1 MVKAFLLKTNDC
13 RLTTIMRKLSMDELD
28 RLSVEQFQQAE
39 KLPYVLVLDNV
50 RSLLNVGSIFRTAD
64 AFRVEKIHLCGITGT
79 PPHRELAKTALGADE
94 TVPWQY
100 APDAA
105 ELVARLRREGYAVAV
120 VEQTDGSQSLAHFQ
134 PEAGRRYAFVL
145 GNEVSGVSDEVVAL
159 ADVALEIP
167 QFGTKHSLNV
177 AVAAGI
183 VCWHFTAKM
192 LTSKTL

>member
-1 MVKAFLLKTNDC
+1 
-13 RLTTIMRKLSMDELD
+13 MRKLRMDELG
-28 RLSVEQFQQAE
+28 RMSAEAFQQAE

-64 AFRVEKIHLCGITGT
+64 AFRCKRLYLCGITGT

-94 TVPWQY
+94 TVAWHY
-100 APDAA
+100 AADAVA
-105 ELVARLRREGYAVAV
+105 LVGELRREGYAICVL
-120 VEQTDGSQSLAHFQ
+120 EQTDGSQSLGEFR

-145 GNEVSGVSDEVVAL
+145 GNEVSGVSEGVVQG
-159 ADVALEIP
+159 ADLALEIP

-183 VCWHFTAKM
+183 VCWDFV
-192 LTSKTL
+192 SKTALLPAGH

>member
-1 MVKAFLLKTNDC
+1 MTGGKTS
-13 RLTTIMRKLSMDELD
+13 RLRTFAVPMRKLTIHELD

-64 AFRVEKIHLCGITGT
+64 AFRCERLYLCGITGT
-79 PPHRELAKTALGADE
+79 PPHRELTKTALGADE

-100 APDAA
+100 APDATA
-105 ELVARLRREGYAVAV
+105 LLGQLRREGYVLCV
-120 VEQTDGSQSLAHFQ
+120 VEQTDGSQSLADFR

-145 GNEVSGVSDEVVAL
+145 GNEVSGVGDEVVTR
-159 ADVALEIP
+159 ADVGLEIP

-183 VCWHFTAKM
+183 VCWDFV
-192 LTSKTL
+192 SKLASGATK